1 MSSDTNPTN
10 KVVVNPIDSAPASSE
25 PVNAC
30 VVANCGEAVPTD
42 LSTGAAP
49 VSAVL
54 PSADSTKLPD
64 NVVRSAVMTYPVA
77 TRPSP
82 DGETSKRART
92 PDESELGQPKLAKS
106 ASGNPP
112 TATTVVQARPSTMAS
127 QIMLV
132 PAGPN
137 AAMPAPGTAEST
149 VAAHPPASN
158 PLTVPSMPVGTEP
171 ASGAPAVA
179 LPQRQGG
186 SAAPGT
192 PAAPILVNSATP
204 RQLQPGQGGALLQA
218 MAPAQA
224 GVPGQRGA
232 PAQGGVMVQAGVPP
246 MGMVQG
252 QPWGMWPVMM
262 QAGPGGYPGMVMQWM
277 PTAAMATQD
286 GGLPVR
292 VVCRGCGLVRFDV
305 EGRRWVHNHRQGKGN
320 KQFACNRALCG
331 CGQGDIC
338 PNRGQPHDPV
348 APGAVPAPALFA
360 WNPGHGVSCQSS
372 LPPLLSNPGTAAPAT
387 TVALAGGRL
396 AAASTEGAATVAAL
410 LMIGGSGEGSTPC
423 SLSTPH
429 GDGSGASDFGGR
441 SGGGDDDGSSGSGQ
455 TQSTGSGQTQSTG
468 SGQSTGSLAL

>member
-1 MSSDTNPTN
+1 MSSDSNPTN
-10 KVVVNPIDSAPASSE
+10 KVVVNPIDSTPASSE
-25 PVNAC
+25 RVNAC
-30 VVANCGEAVPTD
+30 VAANCGGAVPTG
-42 LSTGAAP
+42 LSTGAVP
-49 VSAVL
+49 VSTVS
-54 PSADSTKLPD
+54 PSADSAKLPD
-64 NVVRSAVMTYPVA
+64 NGLRSAVMLYPVA

-92 PDESELGQPKLAKS
+92 PDQSELGQPKLAKS

-132 PAGPN
+132 HAGPN
-137 AAMPAPGTAEST
+137 VATPVPGTADST
-149 VAAHPPASN
+149 VAAHLPAST
-158 PLTVPSMPVGTEP
+158 PLAVPSMPVGTEP
-171 ASGAPAVA
+171 ATGAPAVA

-186 SAAPGT
+186 SAAGT

-218 MAPAQA
+218 MTPAQA

-232 PAQGGVMVQAGVPP
+232 PAQGGVMVQAGVPA

-320 KQFACNRALCG
+320 KQFVCNRVLCG
-331 CGQGDIC
+331 CQKGQIC
-338 PNRGQPHDPV
+338 PTKGQPHDPV
-348 APGAVPAPALFA
+348 APGAANAAGMGGQLFSQTPVQ
-360 WNPGHGVSCQSS
+360 PGTSS
-372 LPPLLSNPGTAAPAT
+372 LPPILNSTGTPSTVLAAVLAGASSSSSSNSLQPSGGQAQTAPLAVAQVPTATVAEVAPAPAQVVEVAPAPAPVADVAPAT
-387 TVALAGGRL
+387 AEAPAAVEAPAPPVAVVES
-396 AAASTEGAATVAAL
+396 AAD
-410 LMIGGSGEGSTPC
+410 P
-423 SLSTPH
+423 
-429 GDGSGASDFGGR
+429 
-441 SGGGDDDGSSGSGQ
+441 Q
-455 TQSTGSGQTQSTG
+455 
-468 SGQSTGSLAL
+468 

>member
-1 MSSDTNPTN
+1 MRLFYLILVANLYLSISLSCPTCSLAPLVAEVARLLLAYFLSCARQHSLQRMEHHGVEEASDDG
-10 KVVVNPIDSAPASSE
+10 VEEEQQDVIVSAPTEKRQLHAE
-25 PVNAC
+25 VRLPG
-30 VVANCGEAVPTD
+30 VAEETGVSKESLGAMPAVPPPKVAKL
-42 LSTGAAP
+42 LSAG
-49 VSAVL
+49 S
-54 PSADSTKLPD
+54 
-64 NVVRSAVMTYPVA
+64 
-77 TRPSP
+77 
-82 DGETSKRART
+82 
-92 PDESELGQPKLAKS
+92 
-106 ASGNPP
+106 PP
-112 TATTVVQARPSTMAS
+112 TLATVVQSPRLATVVQARAATAA
-127 QIMLV
+127 Q
-132 PAGPN
+132 
-137 AAMPAPGTAEST
+137 AMPSSNL
-149 VAAHPPASN
+149 ASR
-158 PLTVPSMPVGTEP
+158 S
-171 ASGAPAVA
+171 
-179 LPQRQGG
+179 
-186 SAAPGT
+186 GT
-192 PAAPILVNSATP
+192 PAAPRLVSSVTP
-204 RQLQPGQGGALLQA
+204 RQLQPGQGALQQA

-224 GVPGQRGA
+224 GPVA
-232 PAQGGVMVQAGVPP
+232 

-252 QPWGMWPVMM
+252 QPWGAWPVMM
-262 QAGPGGYPGMVMQWM
+262 QAGPGGQPGMMVQWM
-277 PTAAMATQD
+277 PTAAMSTPRREVGVD
-286 GGLPVR
+286 GGGLPVR

-455 TQSTGSGQTQSTG
+455 TQSTGSGQ
-468 SGQSTGSLAL
+468 STGSLAL